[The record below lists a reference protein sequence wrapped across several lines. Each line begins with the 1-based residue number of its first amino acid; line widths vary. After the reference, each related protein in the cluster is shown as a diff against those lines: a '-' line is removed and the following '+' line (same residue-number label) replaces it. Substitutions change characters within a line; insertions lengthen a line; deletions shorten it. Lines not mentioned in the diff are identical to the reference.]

1 MRSPA
6 EADRV
11 CDGAQDGDRGEVG
24 DGEVEVDVTKRKA
37 GLLDGERDNERRML
51 KGETRSP

>member
-51 KGETRSP
+51 KGEARSP